1 MEKEQFSKAN
11 SAADVHQE
19 EDRFTVVKDERRDAD
34 DLSVEELEQ
43 LLYLKKYEERRE
55 RLRRLQEEGR
65 LVEVAGLPPPNPKPP
80 RLGRPQVTP
89 GGALERYAVRGGNGE
104 DVDET
109 KEEKAAEP
117 ADRRPLSWR
126 WLANNVLLLIEIG
139 AVLGFLWAIFSL
151 WDTRQELNRELAQV
165 QQVDAAAVALPTPTA
180 TPVIDVVVLP
190 GGHKPPVGGRA
201 PEPGEAGY
209 IPAHLLP
216 AVNAYEPPP
225 IPTPGP
231 EQARRIQIPAI
242 DVDSSIY
249 QGQDW
254 EQLKKGVGQYINEA
268 VPGRPGNVVL
278 AAHNDIYGE
287 IFRYLDELAP
297 GDEILISTE
306 RTTYTYVIRET
317 EVVQPTDTWVMGP
330 TEHASTTLISCYPY
344 LVDNKRIVVFADL
357 AGETAP

>member
-1 MEKEQFSKAN
+1 VNDEQKA
-11 SAADVHQE
+11 
-19 EDRFTVVKDERRDAD
+19 TG

-43 LLYLKKYEERRE
+43 LLYLKKYEQRRE
-55 RLRRLQEEGR
+55 RLRRLKEEGR

-80 RLGRPQVTP
+80 SLDRPQAAP
-89 GGALERYAVRGGNGE
+89 GGALERYAVRAEKEEEGE
-104 DVDET
+104 DSV
-109 KEEKAAEP
+109 EE
-117 ADRRPLSWR
+117 ADAPLGRLVSWG
-126 WLANNVLLLIEIG
+126 WIANNVLLLVEIG
-139 AVLGFLWAIFSL
+139 AVVGFLWAIFSL

-165 QQVDAAAVALPTPTA
+165 QQAEAAAVALPTPTP

-190 GGHKPPVGGRA
+190 GGHKPPVGGRP

-242 DVDSSIY
+242 NVDSSIY

-268 VPGRPGNVVL
+268 APGRAGNVVL

-287 IFRYLDELAP
+287 IFRHLDQLQR

-306 RTTYTYVIRET
+306 RKTYTYVVRET
-317 EVVQPTDTWVMGP
+317 EIVQPTDTWVMGP

-357 AGETAP
+357 AGETTP

>member
-1 MEKEQFSKAN
+1 MKDKE
-11 SAADVHQE
+11 SA
-19 EDRFTVVKDERRDAD
+19 TD

-43 LLYLKKYEERRE
+43 LLYLKKYGQRRE
-55 RLRRLQEEGR
+55 RLRRLHEEGR
-65 LVEVAGLPPPNPKPP
+65 LVEAAGLPPPNPKPP
-80 RLGRPQVTP
+80 RLDRPQAAP
-89 GGALERYAVRGGNGE
+89 GGALERYAVRREQGGKQE
-104 DVDET
+104 VESTADE
-109 KEEKAAEP
+109 
-117 ADRRPLSWR
+117 ADTPLRRLVSWR
-126 WLANNVLLLIEIG
+126 WVANNVLLLVEIG
-139 AVLGFLWAIFSL
+139 AVVGFLWAIFSL

-165 QQVDAAAVALPTPTA
+165 QQAEAAAVALPTPTP

-190 GGHKPPVGGRA
+190 GGHKPPVGGRP

-242 DVDSSIY
+242 NVDSSIY

-254 EQLKKGVGQYINEA
+254 EQLRKGVGQYVNEA
-268 VPGRPGNVVL
+268 MPGRAGNVVL

-287 IFRYLDELAP
+287 IFRHLDQLQR

-306 RTTYTYVIRET
+306 RTMYTYVVRET
-317 EVVQPTDTWVMGP
+317 EIVQPTDTWVMGP
-330 TEHASTTLISCYPY
+330 TEHASATLISCYPY

-357 AGETAP
+357 ASETGP

>member
-1 MEKEQFSKAN
+1 M
-11 SAADVHQE
+11 
-19 EDRFTVVKDERRDAD
+19 KDERKATD

-43 LLYLKKYEERRE
+43 LLYLKKYEQRRE

-65 LVEVAGLPPPNPKPP
+65 LVDVANLPPPNPNPP
-80 RLGRPQVTP
+80 RLRRPRATP
-89 GGALERYAVRGGNGE
+89 GGALERYAARQDNGE
-104 DVDET
+104 EVEET
-109 KEEKAAEP
+109 AGAAATGP
-117 ADRRPLSWR
+117 SGPGLVSWR
-126 WLANNVLLLIEIG
+126 WLANNVLLLVEIG
-139 AVLGFLWAIFSL
+139 AVIGFLWAIFSL

-165 QQVDAAAVALPTPTA
+165 QQAEAAAVALPTPTP
-180 TPVIDVVVLP
+180 TPVIDAVVLP
-190 GGHKPPVGGRA
+190 GGHKPPVGGRP

-254 EQLKKGVGQYINEA
+254 EQLKKGVGQYINA
-268 VPGRPGNVVL
+268 AAPGRSGNVVL

-287 IFRYLDELAP
+287 IFRYLDQLEP

-306 RTTYTYVIRET
+306 RQTYTYVVRET
-317 EVVQPTDTWVMGP
+317 EVVEPTDTWVMGP

-357 AGETAP
+357 ANETTP